1 MLRSRQKRATG
12 IHFDDRGLYAVELTR
27 ARGRTALAG
36 SARVDLEVSAGA
48 DRSTDSRL
56 RTGFTA
62 ALRKA
67 RGHRGMRFENPYAAL
82 QSGAV
87 HLKQRPH
94 FFVRDAQRRGQLEWE
109 ARQFL
114 PDGLGSYALDC
125 FTTARAAFVVAA
137 RREGIEEVAAIC
149 RGAGIPR
156 PKVDVAPLALCNA
169 AESSGASS
177 PVGIDLVLDFAGD
190 RATMI
195 LLDRGELLAVDF
207 CNWDGRY
214 APYAQG
220 AVDIQEGEEAAA
232 TAADPARG
240 EQLSRSLRRLM
251 DLEPGRRETGPGLA
265 LGQGGSG
272 RVAAGGRD
280 RAVPREQDPRPLRRR
295 RYRRGGGRGRPV
307 RFRNRRGPRLQRA
320 VRSLARR

>member
-12 IHFDDRGLYAVELTR
+12 IHFDDRGLYAVEL
-27 ARGRTALAG
+27 ARGRGRTVLAG

-48 DRSTDSRL
+48 DRSADSRL
-56 RTGFTA
+56 GTGFTA
-62 ALRKA
+62 ALEKA

-114 PDGLGSYALDC
+114 ADDLGSYALDC

-156 PKVDVAPLALCNA
+156 PRVDVAPLALCNA

-177 PVGIDLVLDFAGD
+177 PVGIDLVLDLAGD

-195 LLDRGELLAVDF
+195 LLDRGELLAVDN

-220 AVDIQEGEEAAA
+220 SVDIQEG
-232 TAADPARG
+232 G
-240 EQLSRSLRRLM
+240 ERRR
-251 DLEPGRRETGPGLA
+251 PRRTRP
-265 LGQGGSG
+265 GGSSC
-272 RVAAGGRD
+272 
-280 RAVPREQDPRPLRRR
+280 
-295 RYRRGGGRGRPV
+295 RGR
-307 RFRNRRGPRLQRA
+307 FAG
-320 VRSLARR
+320 

>member
-36 SARVDLEVSAGA
+36 SARVDLEVLAGA
-48 DRSTDSRL
+48 DRAADSRL
-56 RTGFTA
+56 RTGFAA
-62 ALRKA
+62 ALKKA

-82 QSGAV
+82 QSEAV

-94 FFVRDAQRRGQLEWE
+94 FPVANSKSRGQLEWE

-114 PDGLGSYALDC
+114 PDDLGSYALDC
-125 FTTARAAFVVAA
+125 FTTTRAVFVVAA

-149 RGAGIPR
+149 RAAGIPR
-156 PKVDVAPLALCNA
+156 PKVDAAPLALCNA

-195 LLDRGELLAVDF
+195 LLDRGELLAVEY
-207 CNWDGRY
+207 CHWDGRY
-214 APYAQG
+214 APYARG
-220 AVDIQEGEEAAA
+220 AVDIHEGGGAAA
-232 TAADPARG
+232 TAADPDRG
-240 EQLSRSLRRLM
+240 EQLSRSFRRLM
-251 DLEPGRRETGPGLA
+251 ELQLGGEDPDRVWLSGREALNGWRQEVEARLSLGSRTLNPFAEVDTPGAEEVADSFAFATAAGLA
-265 LGQGGSG
+265 F
-272 RVAAGGRD
+272 
-280 RAVPREQDPRPLRRR
+280 
-295 RYRRGGGRGRPV
+295 RG
-307 RFRNRRGPRLQRA
+307 LSEA
-320 VRSLARR
+320 